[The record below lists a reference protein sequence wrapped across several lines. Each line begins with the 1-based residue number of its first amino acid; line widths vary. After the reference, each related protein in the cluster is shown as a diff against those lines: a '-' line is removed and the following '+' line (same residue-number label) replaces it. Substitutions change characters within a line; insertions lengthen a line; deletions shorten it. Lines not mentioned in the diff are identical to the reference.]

1 MTILVDTNIIISA
14 SLESRSE
21 LFKIITTPYSNLDFA
36 TPHFALK
43 EVIKNQDE
51 ICRKMKK
58 SLELFQNNLSVLL
71 KYLFVLPDED
81 LSNKNITEAESFT
94 ASIDIDDTIFVAFS
108 MALDLLLWTGDFKL
122 RKALKRK
129 GFKNVII
136 TKELKQII
144 RGL

>member
-1 MTILVDTNIIISA
+1 MTILVDSNIIISA
-14 SLESRSE
+14 CLESKSE
-21 LFKIITTPYSNLDFA
+21 LFKIITAPYSHLDFA

-43 EVIKNQDE
+43 EIIKNQDE

-71 KYLFVLPDED
+71 DCLFVLPDED
-81 LSNKNITEAESFT
+81 LSNKNIIEAEDFT
-94 ASIDIDDTIFVAFS
+94 ASIDIDDTIFIAFS
-108 MALDLLLWTGDFKL
+108 MALDLLLWTGDLKL
-122 RKALKRK
+122 RNALKRK

-144 RGL
+144 KGL